1 MTFQFRPV
9 YLVVTR
15 LNFYMPQDKGVK
27 NENRLSLK
35 RH

>member
-9 YLVVTR
+9 YLVVTE
-15 LNFYMPQDKGVK
+15 LNFYMPKEKCVK